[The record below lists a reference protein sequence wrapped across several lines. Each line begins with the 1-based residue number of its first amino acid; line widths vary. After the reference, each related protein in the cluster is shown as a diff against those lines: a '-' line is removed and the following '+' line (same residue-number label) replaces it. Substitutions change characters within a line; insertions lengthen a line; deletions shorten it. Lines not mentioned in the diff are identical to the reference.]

1 MAEIDLKSLHGL
13 SETLKRLIKAHD
25 EGDVETQRSIL
36 TEFAKHEQATYQR
49 KLRLLAELK
58 TLKQE
63 VRAARTPEDKI
74 SRLVTL
80 YKFAADVRGI
90 GKDRL
95 DDQETYLT
103 ANSVVR
109 EVSAQFRAL
118 GTHGMATFES
128 LLDDPSP
135 NVRACAGFSLVAA
148 LPEKTIPILEA
159 IEQSPGLSCA
169 SFTAHFAL
177 AKYRSEIGKSSTS

>member
-13 SETLKRLIKAHD
+13 NETLKQLLKAHD
-25 EGDVETQRSIL
+25 EGDIETQRSIL
-36 TEFAKHEQATYQR
+36 TAFVKHEQTTYQR
-49 KLRLLAELK
+49 KVRLLAELK
-58 TLKQE
+58 TLTQE
-63 VRAARTPEDKI
+63 ARAARAPKDKI

-80 YKFAADVRGI
+80 YRFAADIRAI
-90 GKDRL
+90 GKDEL

-103 ANSVVR
+103 ANRVVQK
-109 EVSAQFRAL
+109 VSAQFRAL
-118 GTHGMATFES
+118 GAGGAAAFEG

-159 IEQSPGLSCA
+159 IERFPGLSCA

-177 AKYRSEIGKSSTS
+177 AKYRSETRKSPAS